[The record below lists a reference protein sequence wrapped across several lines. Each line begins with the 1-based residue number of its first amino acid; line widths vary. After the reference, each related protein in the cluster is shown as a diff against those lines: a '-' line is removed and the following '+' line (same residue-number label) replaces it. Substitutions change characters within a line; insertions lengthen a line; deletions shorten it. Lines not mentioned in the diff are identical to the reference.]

1 MTEIQKN
8 IRFNFHIH
16 PRTHA
21 GTSYGCITFEHQSD
35 CNVFPNFVLNI
46 SLRSMDDR
54 KVYGI
59 VNVFGS
65 EYASND
71 C

>member
-1 MTEIQKN
+1 MTEIQN
-8 IRFNFHIH
+8 NTRSSFRNH
-16 PRTHA
+16 PRSYTGA
-21 GTSYGCITFEHQSD
+21 SYGCITFEHQSD
-35 CNVFPNFVLNI
+35 YNVFINFVLNI

-65 EYASND
+65 EYASKD